1 MKTNYLQPRFFAYII
16 IILACAMLF
25 PLRDAF
31 SQTETVKIY
40 GAAFSQS
47 AALQQALQKIQIKPE
62 NITSVN
68 DLNAGQT
75 RLLILAGENALPVSS
90 DLAISRFL
98 QSGGNVI
105 VIGTHNFYGAP
116 QPVHEIPLGDLSQ
129 KNRYTIVKPDGG
141 KSNGEDPQIQEATD
155 PNGQPALRLTTFK
168 RDMINIRIQF
178 SAIATRSAKR
188 TVVTFMAKGDA
199 YMDLM
204 YLEATDS
211 TGQKYFSFV
220 PLSHQW
226 QKYAISLADFIPEN
240 WSDATK
246 PYPLINP
253 AKVETIALGTNRS
266 TLWQEKPMDF
276 SLGQVNLAEEKNDV
290 YAPTAALN
298 RLSVPFKEIG
308 ITAPQWIFDPFYE
321 SELSASSAFSAPGG
335 KSTFTSKAWICPPA
349 YADFPGTKMG
359 TDTKKEY
366 DTRQSHSM
374 RRDVLFEIGDTQQP
388 VAETRLLTGG
398 IYAGSNVA
406 LFGFS
411 PQQIVNEPV
420 LLNALSQTIN
430 QILNQP
436 RLAQIKI
443 NTTAQRDNSTIYPV
457 LDVTVK
463 NPLDH
468 VVDAELT
475 IKVGPGPLQGKAKIT
490 LPANSLSTQ
499 KIQLSQIPSGFNFAH
514 FQWQVTLKSVAGV
527 DSWQDTVD
535 AERTLL
541 QAIIHMANAQKIY
554 PDGRISNHYFADAYG
569 VRAMFAYLKFLEKH
583 PEHLK
588 LNPDLW
594 KQITPQQIRE
604 SAERFGDMLVRRQNA
619 DGSVPMGYGEQSN
632 NFNVADGGQIS
643 LGMGLIAFEEKDAA
657 RRQLYLQVCKKIID
671 FAETFYIDQQRFEQL
686 QKEDA
691 NDIKKYR
698 THPGYYGLGVY
709 GGGKRR
715 NAGPIWVLSDLLT
728 SQTLLSYAF
737 PDGPYRKILERN
749 IHVYLDHAGST
760 SGWYQSEAMIWCWL
774 SLPDQQKRQRIADNL
789 KSTFLPTLFTGEMDD
804 MYDSGARGSLRA
816 LPLIYYRRYLGD
828 SENERAAL
836 LKYVWAA
843 GSETSSDSVASLAR
857 EYPNPH
863 HGMSIAAMKFGEF
876 SSIWAMELLDPGST
890 LLQMKEFPRVK

>member
-1 MKTNYLQPRFFAYII
+1 MKTNYLRLSII
-16 IILACAMLF
+16 ASVIMVLACSF
-25 PLRDAF
+25 QPAF
-31 SQTETVKIY
+31 AQMGQVEIY
-40 GAAFSQS
+40 GTALSQS
-47 AALQQALQKIQIKPE
+47 PVFQQALQKSHVTAQ
-62 NITSVN
+62 NITTLQG
-68 DLNAGQT
+68 LNSAQM
-75 RLLILAGENALPVSS
+75 RLLILAGENALPSS
-90 DLAISRFL
+90 SRLEISRFL
-98 QSGGNVI
+98 QNGGNVI
-105 VIGTHNFYGAP
+105 VIGPHNFYGAS
-116 QPVHEIPLGDLSQ
+116 QLVHEMPLVNFAQ
-129 KNRYTIVKPDGG
+129 KDTYKIFKPDGG
-141 KSNGEDPQIQEATD
+141 KSYGEVPDIQQTTD
-155 PNGQPALRLTTFK
+155 LAGKPALRLHTSK
-168 RDMINIRIQF
+168 RDMINIRIQL
-178 SAIATRSAKR
+178 STDSVRSAKR
-188 TVVTFMAKGDA
+188 TVVTFTAKGDA

-204 YLEATDS
+204 FLEATDS

-240 WSDATK
+240 WNDATK
-246 PYPLINP
+246 PYPLIDP
-253 AKVETIALGTNRS
+253 AKIETIALGSNRS

-276 SLGQVNLAEEKNDV
+276 SLGQVNLAEEKNNV

-298 RLSVPFKEIG
+298 KLSVPFKEIG
-308 ITAPQWIFDPFYE
+308 IAAPQWIFDPFYE
-321 SELSASSAFSAPGG
+321 SEQSASSTFAAPDG

-374 RRDVLFEIGDTQQP
+374 RRDVLFETGDTQEP
-388 VAETRLLTGG
+388 VAEKRLFTGG

-420 LLNALSQTIN
+420 LLNALSQTID
-430 QILNQP
+430 QIVNQP

-443 NTTAQRDNSTIYPV
+443 NTTTQQDNSVIYPV
-457 LDVTVK
+457 LDITVK
-463 NPLDH
+463 NPLNH
-468 VVDAELT
+468 IVDAELT
-475 IKVGPGPLQGKAKIT
+475 IKVGSGQLQGKAKIT

-499 KIQLSQIPSGFNFAH
+499 KIQLSAVPSDFDFSH
-514 FQWQVTLKSVAGV
+514 FQWQTTLTSGAGI
-527 DSWQDTVD
+527 DTWHDTVD

-569 VRAMFAYLKFLEKH
+569 VRAMMAYVKYLKKH

-588 LNPDLW
+588 RNRDLW

-604 SAERFGDMLVRRQNA
+604 SAERFGDMLVWRQNA
-619 DGSVPMGYGEQSN
+619 EGSVPMGYGEQSN
-632 NFNVADGGQIS
+632 SFNVADGGQIS
-643 LGMGLIAFEEKDAA
+643 LGMGSIAFEENDAA
-657 RRQLYLQVCKKIID
+657 RRQQYLQVCKKIID

-686 QKEDA
+686 QKEEPD
-691 NDIKKYR
+691 DVKKYR

-728 SQTLLSYAF
+728 SQALLSYAF

-749 IHVYLDHAGST
+749 IDVYLDHAGST

-774 SLPDQQKRQRIADNL
+774 SLPDQPTRQRIADNL

-804 MYDSGARGSLRA
+804 MYDSGARGTLRA

-836 LKYVWAA
+836 LKYAWAA

-876 SSIWAMELLDPGST
+876 SSIWEMELLDPGST
-890 LLQMKEFPRVK
+890 LLQAKGFPRVK